1 VGQHDATSGAHAV
14 LRRRNISP
22 LKRRRFR
29 PDFSQIAPKFR
40 LYSHIALPHFLALRS
55 FVSDDQPVAAAMPA
69 AHDVRAKFCD
79 PASNLL
85 RYFGVL
91 C

>member
-1 VGQHDATSGAHAV
+1 
-14 LRRRNISP
+14 
-22 LKRRRFR
+22 
-29 PDFSQIAPKFR
+29 